1 MQHVL
6 HLKGFDRKWLEGVV
20 DKALEIKK
28 NPDNYDNALR
38 RKTLLM
44 LFEKPSTRT
53 RLSFEVG
60 MEKLGGHAIF
70 METKTSQ
77 LGLGGLEDEAKAM
90 SCYPDAIMARVKKH
104 ATVAAIAKASKVPVI
119 NGLCEKYH
127 PCQALADVMTI
138 KERLGKIEG
147 VKVVYLGIGNN
158 VSNSLS
164 VACAKLGAKF
174 TLCAPEKDPDS
185 MDPEV
190 ISALLATRNYHE
202 NSYIST
208 AVKGADILY
217 TDTWVNMEFF
227 DDPAFAAEKARR
239 ESVFKRYQLNR
250 ELLEMAGPQ
259 AFSMH
264 DMPAHIGYEIDEYA
278 LRGPR
283 SLAFVQ
289 AENRMWAQMALLVGL
304 IGAR

>member
-1 MQHVL
+1 MHVL
-6 HLKGFDRKWLEGVV
+6 ALKDFDRKWIGGVV

-28 NPDNYDNALR
+28 HPEKYDNAMR

-44 LFEKPSTRT
+44 LFEKSSTRT
-53 RLSFEVG
+53 RLSFETG
-60 MEKLGGHAIF
+60 MTKLGGHAIF

-77 LGLGGLEDEAKAM
+77 IGLGGLEDEAKVM
-90 SCYPDAIMARVKKH
+90 SRYADIIMARVLKH
-104 ATVAAIAKASKVPVI
+104 ASVEAIARASRVPVI
-119 NGLCEKYH
+119 NGLSEKYH

-138 KERLGKIEG
+138 KERLGRIEG

-164 VACAKLGAKF
+164 VACAKMGAKF

-185 MDPEV
+185 MD
-190 ISALLATRNYHE
+190 SGMMDALLETRNYHE
-202 NSYIST
+202 DSYIQS

-227 DDPAFAAEKARR
+227 NDPKFAAEKARR
-239 ESVFKRYQLNR
+239 ERVLMPYQLNKKVM
-250 ELLEMAGPQ
+250 EMAGPTV
-259 AFSMH
+259 FSMH
-264 DMPAHIGYEIDEYA
+264 DMPAHIGFEIDEFA

-283 SLAFVQ
+283 SLAFDQ
-289 AENRMWAQMALLVGL
+289 AENRMWAQMALMITLL
-304 IGAR
+304 SE